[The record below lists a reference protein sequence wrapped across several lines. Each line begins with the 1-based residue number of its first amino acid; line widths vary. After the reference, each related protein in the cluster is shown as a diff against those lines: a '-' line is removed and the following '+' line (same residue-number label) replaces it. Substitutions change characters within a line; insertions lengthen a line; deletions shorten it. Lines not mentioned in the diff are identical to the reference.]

1 MDSIVTEFNDT
12 GICRIDTETAVKKW
26 NKLWQIS
33 QYKEKFT
40 LVKYKRKDSPITTLK
55 VLISKEQA
63 MILSDRLGL
72 IRECSS
78 VFNSGATWKLPN
90 SGELN

>member
-1 MDSIVTEFNDT
+1 MKSIVTEFNET
-12 GICRIDTETAVKKW
+12 GVCRIDIEKVVRKW
-26 NKLWQIS
+26 NKLWRIS
-33 QYKEKFT
+33 QWKDKFT

-55 VLISKEQA
+55 VQVSKEQA

-72 IRECSS
+72 MRERST

-90 SGELN
+90 CT

>member
-26 NKLWQIS
+26 NNLWRIS
-33 QYKEKFT
+33 QWKEKFT
-40 LVKYKRKDSPITTLK
+40 LIKYKRKDSPITTLK
-55 VLISKEQA
+55 VQISKEQA

-72 IRECSS
+72 IRERSS
-78 VFNSGATWKLPN
+78 AFNSGATWKLPN
-90 SGELN
+90 